1 MMFPDTDILERR
13 LRQLERLPWPIPAA
27 VIMCMT
33 EADLDALDMAKQ
45 DEWWRILNTIVTRR
59 QPINDREETHEG
71 QNDRTPEEVDDA
83 SRPSSTALIKTPS
96 RST

>member
-45 DEWWRILNTIVTRR
+45 DEWWRILNTIVTRIESR
-59 QPINDREETHEG
+59 SATMDRSSEET
-71 QNDRTPEEVDDA
+71 A
-83 SRPSSTALIKTPS
+83 
-96 RST
+96 